1 MPKIFRKS
9 VIAQTRLFKIEE
21 LDIKFSNN
29 EQRTYETISG
39 TGEGAVMIIPVLGNN
54 LVLISEYAAAVD
66 DYSITF
72 PKGKIDK
79 GETILEAANREL
91 QEEIGYMSSNLEHV
105 HTLDLAPGYIDHK
118 THIVIARDL
127 QKSSLRGDEPEPLK
141 IIQHSIDEIKK
152 SYCLTNYSHV
162 DSRVYSSL
170 YIFFNSQNNK

>member
-9 VIAQTRLFKIEE
+9 VIVQTRLFKIQE

-39 TGEGAVMIIPVLGNN
+39 TGEGAVMIVPVLGND

-79 GETILEAANREL
+79 G
-91 QEEIGYMSSNLEHV
+91 
-105 HTLDLAPGYIDHK
+105 
-118 THIVIARDL
+118 
-127 QKSSLRGDEPEPLK
+127 
-141 IIQHSIDEIKK
+141 
-152 SYCLTNYSHV
+152 
-162 DSRVYSSL
+162 
-170 YIFFNSQNNK
+170 